1 MKQAEISRATMGRL
15 PGYLNYLRSLS
26 KETRFISSTAIAKGL
41 ELGEVQVRKDLSA
54 VCGAGKPKVG
64 YDVSALAE
72 SLEAALG
79 THSKGEAIIVGAGK
93 LGLALLGFG
102 GFSEYGIRI
111 SHAFDN
117 DPSKLSASVLPLGE
131 LPQYCRQHRIEI
143 GIITVPSEAA
153 QQTAD
158 LLTSNGIKA
167 IWSFSTVRLQT
178 PENVTV
184 QYENLALSLA
194 HLHQKV
200 KASN

>member
-1 MKQAEISRATMGRL
+1 VKQTEISRATMGRL

-26 KETRFISSTAIAKGL
+26 KETRFISSTAIAKEL

-72 SLEAALG
+72 SLETTLG

-102 GFSEYGIRI
+102 GFSEYGIKI

-117 DPSKLSASVLPLGE
+117 DPSKFSASVLPIGE
-131 LPQYCRQHRIEI
+131 LPRYCRQHKIEI
-143 GIITVPSEAA
+143 GIIAVPSEAA
-153 QQTAD
+153 QQTAE
-158 LLTSNGIKA
+158 LLTNNGIKA
-167 IWSFSTVRLQT
+167 IWSFSTVRLQV
-178 PENVTV
+178 PKNVTV

-200 KASN
+200 KANN

>member
-1 MKQAEISRATMGRL
+1 MKQTEISRATMGRL

-26 KETRFISSTAIAKGL
+26 KETRFISSTAIAKEL

-72 SLEAALG
+72 SLETTLG

-102 GFSEYGIRI
+102 GFSEYGVKI

-117 DPSKLSASVLPLGE
+117 DPSKFSASVLPIGE
-131 LPQYCRQHRIEI
+131 LPRYCKQHKIEI
-143 GIITVPSEAA
+143 GIIAA
-153 QQTAD
+153 PVRSRSAD
-158 LLTSNGIKA
+158 SRVADKQRHQSNMEL
-167 IWSFSTVRLQT
+167 FNR
-178 PENVTV
+178 
-184 QYENLALSLA
+184 
-194 HLHQKV
+194 
-200 KASN
+200 KASGSEKCDSAIRKSRTVARTSSSKGQGK